1 MKFNLK
7 MMAAVVACS
16 FVAACS
22 NVPAGHVGVVV
33 NKYGSDK
40 GVDTEVKTPGRYWL
54 GWYQEM
60 FVFPTFAVNYP
71 YTKAATKQS
80 PGDESFTFQDVDG
93 LPLNADIAVTF
104 SVDAAKVP
112 LLFQRYRQGVDE
124 IKASHLKNAIRDELN
139 RVASVRKVEDLYGPG
154 RAALL
159 DEVAGNLRREYAAI
173 GIGIERISWLG
184 EIRLPEVIKTAI
196 DNKIAAIQRAQ
207 QRENEIQETKAQ
219 AQKSI
224 EEAKGDAQSK
234 ILRAEAEAD
243 ANRRIAQSVTPELV
257 KYFQAQKWN
266 GVLPMYTGSGVV
278 PFLDVS
284 DKK

>member
-1 MKFNLK
+1 MRINFK
-7 MMAAVVACS
+7 MMGAAIACL

-40 GVDTEVKTPGRYWL
+40 GVETEVRTPGRYWL
-54 GWYQEM
+54 GWYQDM

-71 YTKAATKQS
+71 YTKATLKES

-104 SVDAAKVP
+104 SVEANKVP
-112 LLFQRYRQGVDE
+112 VLFQRYRQGVNE
-124 IKASHLKNAIRDELN
+124 IKSSHLKNAIRDELN
-139 RVASVRKVEDLYGPG
+139 RVASNRKVEELYGTG
-154 RAALL
+154 RAQLL
-159 DEVAGNLRREYAAI
+159 DEVATNLRREYAAI
-173 GIGIERISWLG
+173 GINIERISWLG

-207 QRENEIQETKAQ
+207 QRENEIQETRAQ
-219 AQKSI
+219 AQKAI
-224 EEAKGDAQSK
+224 EEAKGEAQSR

-243 ANRRIAQSVTPELV
+243 ANRRIAQSITPELV